1 MKNNLQIFKLTQDEL
16 KLAINDTTSSTLWTG
31 IDAPGFYSKVLFEST
46 AIADFTKILDAKSK
60 VKIAKIDASSIIQ
73 EDDDT
78 FSSST
83 VNLSQKQIT
92 VDGKKINL
100 ELPIATLEQSFIS
113 TSLMPGS
120 NTMATTGDFLNY
132 VMDYSARLAAQD
144 IEVLTWSSSNSQ
156 GLMYKASADS
166 ATIRVTGTTVTAG
179 NVIAELTKVY
189 NAILPQLLVKPD
201 LRIYVGGSIYK
212 AYRIAFSTAVLSSGV
227 YNGDLSDVSFMG
239 IKLVPSLGIG
249 ANQMFVGQLANLFYT
264 TDLVEDYKNLNIVD
278 LWNSIGVPSIRL
290 VARFKFAVDYA
301 KSEEVV
307 YYI

>member
-144 IEVLTWSSSNSQ
+144 IEVLTWSSSN
-156 GLMYKASADS
+156 
-166 ATIRVTGTTVTAG
+166 
-179 NVIAELTKVY
+179 
-189 NAILPQLLVKPD
+189 
-201 LRIYVGGSIYK
+201 
-212 AYRIAFSTAVLSSGV
+212 
-227 YNGDLSDVSFMG
+227 
-239 IKLVPSLGIG
+239 
-249 ANQMFVGQLANLFYT
+249 
-264 TDLVEDYKNLNIVD
+264 
-278 LWNSIGVPSIRL
+278 
-290 VARFKFAVDYA
+290 
-301 KSEEVV
+301 
-307 YYI
+307 